1 MMMGPMDLDP
11 EACYRAIATRDA
23 RFDGRLFI
31 AVKTTGIY
39 CRPICPARTPKRE
52 NLVFYPS
59 AAAAQEAGFR
69 PCLRCRPESAPD
81 LGVWRGTSN
90 TVSRALALIE
100 KGGLDGA
107 DVEALAERLGVGER
121 QLRRLF
127 RRHLGASPI
136 AVAQTRR
143 VLLAKHLIHET
154 RLPMSEVALAAGF
167 GSIRRFNETFQRLF
181 GRPPS
186 TLRRG
191 AASAP
196 TGPTGEVVIL
206 LPYRPPYDW
215 PAMLAFLRARAIPG
229 VETISRDGYARTIE
243 IGGAHGTVAVRP
255 AARNALRATI
265 QFRQL
270 SALPT
275 IVARLRRVF
284 DLVADPEVI
293 GAHLAEDPVL
303 APLVAARP
311 GLRVAGAW
319 DGFELAVRALLGQ
332 QITVTAAVGL
342 AGKLVATYGKPLA
355 GAILGFDG
363 LTHVFPGPERL
374 AEDDLSTLGL
384 TRARAAALGSLARAV
399 IADPELFGPRRSL
412 DEAIVQL
419 RALPGVGEWTAQY
432 IAMREMREP
441 DAFPAADVGLMRGLM
456 RAMADRKG
464 RRPSPG
470 ALLARA
476 ERWRPWR
483 AYAAQHLWASQGMSY
498 DRGEVPGDDRSPL
511 RPLHPA
517 RPAARRLRADGDR
530 EARDAG
536 AGRASGRRGARPG
549 RARRRP
555 VAARGRPR

>member
-1 MMMGPMDLDP
+1 MRDDGPMDLDP
-11 EACYRAIATRDA
+11 DACYRAIATRDA

-31 AVKTTGIY
+31 AVKTTGVY

-69 PCLRCRPESAPD
+69 PCLRCRPETAPD

-181 GRPPS
+181 GRAPS

-191 AASAP
+191 GAAP

-229 VETISRDGYARTIE
+229 VETVTRDGYARTIE

-255 AARNALRATI
+255 TALNALRATI
-265 QFRQL
+265 QFPQL

-293 GAHLAEDPVL
+293 GAHLAEDPAL

-342 AGKLVATYGKPLA
+342 AGKLVATYGKPLT
-355 GAILGFDG
+355 GAIRGFDG

-374 AEDDLSTLGL
+374 AEDDLSGLGL

-412 DEAIVQL
+412 DEAIVKL

-441 DAFPAADVGLMRGLM
+441 DAFPAADIGLL
-456 RAMADRKG
+456 RALADRKG
-464 RRPSPG
+464 RRPSPA

-498 DRGEVPGDDRSPL
+498 DRGKVLRDDRSPL

-536 AGRASGRRGARPG
+536 AGRAPGRRRARPG
-549 RARRRP
+549 RARP
-555 VAARGRPR
+555 APGAT